1 MTCPACHAANDDT
14 AWPVRVYHRF
24 LVWDLMSRPWL
35 TRTLESVLNPLI
47 GKSLVFYAVRP

>member
-1 MTCPACHAANDDT
+1 MRCAIGPSNDT